1 MQIKD
6 ISAIAGT
13 WVSIV
18 AAIVG
23 AFFALQAYRADTETR
38 RMELAKRTDER
49 VQASLRLAEDLHRA
63 DLVQARSRLRTQLAQ
78 RTNACSNTAETNAN
92 PYDVFAVVEYF
103 DRAKLCAD
111 AGLCDRGSLTRLV
124 EPYAS
129 TLHVGLAY
137 HIRLQQT
144 ENPEYGAGIADF
156 ADETAHREAATIVA
170 SCHGNRAFDN
180 QVAITAPCADP
191 ELC

>member
-18 AAIVG
+18 AAAAG
-23 AFFALQAYRADTETR
+23 AFFALQAYQADIQTR
-38 RMELAKRTDER
+38 RTAVARQTDER
-49 VQASLRLAEDLHRA
+49 VLASLRLAEDYHRA
-63 DLVQARSRLRTQLAQ
+63 DMIQARSRLRDQLAR
-78 RTNACSNTAETNAN
+78 RTNACTNTAETTAN
-92 PYDVFAVVEYF
+92 PYDVFAVVEFF

-137 HIRLQQT
+137 HVRLQQT
-144 ENPEYGAGIADF
+144 EHPGYGSGIADF
-156 ADETAHREAATIVA
+156 ADEAAHREAATIVA
-170 SCHGNRAFDN
+170 RCQGESAFDGE
-180 QVAITAPCADP
+180 VAYNPPQD
-191 ELC
+191 